1 MARSGPGA
9 GALPLEVGHPLL
21 QALDLGALAVAVALE
36 LREQVGHRGGDQ
48 AQHRTADPRHQAARR
63 PPPGRGG
70 GVGQAQRGQGRV
82 ARRAAQ
88 PQQQLV
94 GVGVAGG
101 RPVGVGAQ

>member
-36 LREQVGHRGGDQ
+36 LREQVAHRGGDQ
-48 AQHRTADPRHQAARR
+48 AQHRAADARHQAAGR
-63 PPPGRGG
+63 PPARRGG
-70 GVGQAQRGQGRV
+70 GLGQAQRRQGRV

-94 GVGVAGG
+94 GVGVARG
-101 RPVGVGAQ
+101 RPVGCSAQ